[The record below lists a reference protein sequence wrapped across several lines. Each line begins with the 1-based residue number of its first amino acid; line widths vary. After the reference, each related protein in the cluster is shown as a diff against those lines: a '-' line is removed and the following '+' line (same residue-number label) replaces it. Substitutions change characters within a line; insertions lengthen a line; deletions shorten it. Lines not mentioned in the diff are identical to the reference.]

1 LLYAQREHLKSS
13 YPDYDPARQ
22 DLWEQHNRPWDYDH
36 ILASKIISGKWHI
49 SSGVREWVNSI
60 ANLRAWP
67 TEDNRS
73 DQYISPVQKLSDE
86 NKLSHEKKMNSSFI
100 NEDELNGFQSGYE
113 DIRDPHKA
121 LEFIENAKTR
131 LLRIYDKWYTGLG
144 IDFLT

>member
-1 LLYAQREHLKSS
+1 
-13 YPDYDPARQ
+13 
-22 DLWEQHNRPWDYDH
+22 
-36 ILASKIISGKWHI
+36 
-49 SSGVREWVNSI
+49 
-60 ANLRAWP
+60 
-67 TEDNRS
+67 
-73 DQYISPVQKLSDE
+73 
-86 NKLSHEKKMNSSFI
+86 MNSSFI